1 MASTWSL
8 ARRGFPPTVLPA
20 PGRDYSRT
28 LEIVGAEHASLR
40 ATRTQDVMGRKRTF
54 SLPWNKLTDV
64 QWRLV
69 EQYHD
74 GSMGL
79 GPFEYREP
87 AAAGYVLVNVASL
100 TDTTP
105 FALTPG
111 WHSGVLVLRQV

>member
-1 MASTWSL
+1 MPDWSL
-8 ARRGFPPTVLPA
+8 ARRGLPPTNLPA
-20 PGRDYSRT
+20 PGRGYTRT
-28 LEIVGAEHASLR
+28 LDKIGGTHSSLKAAR
-40 ATRTQDVMGRKRTF
+40 TRDVMGRKRTYT
-54 SLPWNKLTDV
+54 LPWEKLTDA

-87 AAAGYVLVNVASL
+87 GQPMVLVNVDSL

-105 FALTPG
+105 LYAN
-111 WHSGVLVLRQV
+111 WHSGTLVLEQV